1 MQLLHKTLGVVVMLG
16 LALGASAQQADESA
30 QASDPL
36 FVHSAAQSN
45 IYEIGSSRLAVQ
57 NAEGQEVKDFAQKII
72 DDHTKATSQLIAAVE
87 GLDIRPTADMT
98 QAQQL
103 KVNYLGTLQ
112 GPEFEAAYLEQQVLA
127 HEEAV
132 SLFETASSMVQEQQ
146 LKTFIDETLPVLQ
159 EHLQMAQELM
169 QASGNE

>member
-1 MQLLHKTLGVVVMLG
+1 MQLLHKVLGVVVVLA
-16 LALGASAQQADESA
+16 LALGAFAQEADESA

-36 FVHSAAQSN
+36 FVHSAAQGSV
-45 IYEIGSSRLAVQ
+45 YEIGSSRLAVQ
-57 NAEGQEVKDFAQKII
+57 NAQSQEVQSFAQKLI
-72 DDHTKATSQLIAAVE
+72 DDHTKATSQLIAATE
-87 GLDIRPTADMT
+87 GLGIRPTADMT

-103 KVNYLGTLQ
+103 KVNYLRTLQ

-146 LKTFIDETLPVLQ
+146 LQAFIEQTLPVLQ

>member
-1 MQLLHKTLGVVVMLG
+1 MQQVRKLLGVVAV
-16 LALGASAQQADESA
+16 LAFALSAFAQQAEERA

-36 FVHSAAQSN
+36 FVHSAAASN
-45 IYEIGSSRLAVQ
+45 VYEIGAGRTAVQ
-57 NAEGQEVKDFAQKII
+57 NAQRQEVKDFAQKII

-87 GLDIRPTADMT
+87 GSGVQPTTDMT
-98 QAQQL
+98 AAQQL

-112 GPEFEAAYLEQQVLA
+112 GPEFDAAYLEQQVLA

-132 SLFETASSMVQEQQ
+132 SLFETALSMVQEQQ
-146 LKTFIDETLPVLQ
+146 LKAFIEETLPVLQ

-169 QASGNE
+169 QASGN

>member
-1 MQLLHKTLGVVVMLG
+1 MQLLHKVLGLVVVLV
-16 LALGASAQQADESA
+16 LALGTFAQQADESA

-45 IYEIGSSRLAVQ
+45 VYEIGSSRVAVQ
-57 NAEGQEVKDFAQKII
+57 SAGSQEVKDFAQMLI
-72 DDHTKATSQLIAAVE
+72 DDHTRATSQLIAAVE
-87 GLDIRPTADMT
+87 GLNIRPTADMT
-98 QAQQL
+98 RAQQL
-103 KVNYLGTLQ
+103 KVNYLRTLQ

-132 SLFETASSMVQEQQ
+132 SLFETASAMVQEQQ

-159 EHLQMAQELM
+159 EHLQMSQELM
-169 QASGNE
+169 QVSGNE